1 MRQVCRAVDSVRL
14 MGSDLVTSLSLPKLQ
29 SWFATKATTASRD
42 RDAEVL
48 SERRRNRR
56 SSKRRLREWAQ
67 DMNFKGRVY
76 EFVHS
81 AKTVNGEGR
90 GKGEYEEKCRAEHD
104 GNDFWKY
111 LLSLSTYKGRA
122 TVHRAW
128 NKGATCNSKKQSSA
142 RGDSEKFS
150 KPPSWESSYWSG
162 FEGHDYKGFF
172 FQDRH
177 INERIDEDQQAV
189 YKQRLR
195 LPEGMRENL
204 TLLQLDPTRVPTAAR
219 VKQAFIKF
227 AMHNHPD
234 RYADDPAG
242 ARRAEENFK
251 KVNAA
256 YHTLLT
262 QISNFQPQR
271 L

>member
-1 MRQVCRAVDSVRL
+1 MRQVCRAVDAVRL
-14 MGSDLVTSLSLPKLQ
+14 VGFDLVARLALRKPW

-42 RDAEVL
+42 RDTEVL

-67 DMNFKGRVY
+67 DINFKGRVY
-76 EFVHS
+76 EFVYS

-90 GKGEYEEKCRAEHD
+90 GKGEYGEKSNAEHD
-104 GNDFWKY
+104 GNDFYKY

-128 NKGATCNSKKQSSA
+128 NRGATLKKQSSST
-142 RGDSEKFS
+142 RWDWE
-150 KPPSWESSYWSG
+150 KPPSWESSHWSG
-162 FEGHDYKGFF
+162 FEDDDYKEFF
-172 FQDRH
+172 SQDRH
-177 INERIDEDQQAV
+177 TKESIDEDQQTV

-204 TLLQLDPTRVPTAAR
+204 TLLQLDPTRVPTAAS

-262 QISNFQPQR
+262 QISNFQPR
-271 L
+271 WL